1 MGRALY
7 RERDPSRDGDPV
19 PGSLPYFFFFIIHF
33 VSFFSDDLLVF
44 PFYTTL
50 INSLECLSIVYSSF
64 YFITSANVSLLN
76 GKFTLFLHS

>member
-7 RERDPSRDGDPV
+7 RERGLSRDGDPV
-19 PGSLPYFFFFIIHF
+19 PGSFRISFFHF